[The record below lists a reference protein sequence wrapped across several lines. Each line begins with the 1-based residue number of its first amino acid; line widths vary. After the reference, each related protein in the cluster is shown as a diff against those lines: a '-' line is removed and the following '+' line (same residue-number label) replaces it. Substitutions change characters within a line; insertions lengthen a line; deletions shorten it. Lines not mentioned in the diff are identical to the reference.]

1 LNYIQFEIAKNR
13 SIYYEKESV
22 RPLTEAQKLIFDC
35 DGVLTSD
42 INSYREAIR
51 ETVDFYFFNLLCLSN
66 QRNLVTQKDIQKLKD
81 TGFFNN
87 DWLLT
92 HALIKFYL
100 IATLKRI
107 ELEGKSEDLLKK
119 LIDFNYTNIEQLI
132 AKLEDVG
139 KLFEEI
145 GINGNELIKLKEGPS
160 FGIEPFIAH
169 IHKNKGRDS
178 VEDWSKKHCN
188 NNIHP
193 LIEKISPLDLQ
204 ADDLVRRLFDEIYLG
219 AMLFKEFHNRE
230 PLFNFK
236 HGLIENERIIP
247 KKEVLKE
254 LSFNFGRFAI
264 YSERPKMEG
273 MFVLKKNSI
282 LEFFDTEAI
291 YFYEDLLRSASGNHN
306 KDKLLFTKP
315 NPEALITLAD
325 NIFKNS
331 SYVIYIGDTVSD
343 AILVKN
349 VKLKGRK
356 NILFIGTLSS
366 SNNKEFLLENYKKH
380 GADAIIND
388 VNDIPNLLVN
398 IKNR

>member
-1 LNYIQFEIAKNR
+1 MNYIQFVIAKNR
-13 SIYYEKESV
+13 RIYYEKESV
-22 RPLTEAQKLIFDC
+22 KPLTEAQKLIFDC

-51 ETVDFYFFNLLCLSN
+51 ETVDYYFFNLLCLSN
-66 QRNLVTQKDIQKLKD
+66 QRNLVTHEDIQRLKD

-92 HALIKFYL
+92 HALIEFYL
-100 IATLKRI
+100 IATFKKF

-119 LIDFNYTNIEQLI
+119 LIGFNYTNIGQLI
-132 AKLEDVG
+132 TKLKDVG
-139 KLFEEI
+139 SLFEEI
-145 GINGNELIKLKEGPS
+145 GINGNELIKLKDNSS
-160 FGIEPFIAH
+160 FGIEPFIAY
-169 IHKNKGRDS
+169 IYKNKGRDL
-178 VEDWSKKHCN
+178 VKDWGKTLSKN
-188 NNIHP
+188 DINL
-193 LIEKISPLDLQ
+193 LINKISPLDLQ

-219 AMLFKEFHNRE
+219 AVLFKEFHNRE
-230 PLFNFK
+230 PFFNFK
-236 HGLIENERIIP
+236 HGLIENECIIP

-254 LSFNFGRFAI
+254 LSFNYGKFAI

-273 MFVLKKNSI
+273 MFVLKKNNM
-282 LEFFDTEAI
+282 LEFFDAKAI
-291 YFYEDLLRSASGNHN
+291 YFYEDILRSISENYN

-315 NPEALITLAD
+315 NPEALITLVD
-325 NIFKNS
+325 NVFGNS

-343 AILVKN
+343 AILIKN
-349 VKLKGRK
+349 VKFKGRK

>member
-1 LNYIQFEIAKNR
+1 MNYIQFEIAKNR
-13 SIYYEKESV
+13 RIYYEKESV

-92 HALIKFYL
+92 HALIEFYL
-100 IATLKRI
+100 ITTLKKF
-107 ELEGKSEDLLKK
+107 ELEEKLEDLLKK
-119 LIDFNYTNIEQLI
+119 LIDFNYTNIEKLI
-132 AKLEDVG
+132 AKLKDVG

-145 GINGNELIKLKEGPS
+145 GINGNELIKLKDGPS
-160 FGIEPFIAH
+160 FGIEPFIAY
-169 IHKNKGRDS
+169 IYKNKGRDS
-178 VEDWSKKHCN
+178 IKDWGKIHCKN
-188 NNIHP
+188 DICS
-193 LIEKISPLDLQ
+193 LIKKISPLDLQ

-219 AMLFKEFHNRE
+219 AVLFKEFHNRK
-230 PLFNFK
+230 PFFNFK
-236 HGLIENERIIP
+236 HGLIENECIIP

-264 YSERPKMEG
+264 YSERPRMEG
-273 MFVLKKNSI
+273 MFVLKKNNI
-282 LEFFDTEAI
+282 LEFFDAEAI
-291 YFYEDLLRSASGNHN
+291 YFYEDILRSIVENLN

-315 NPEALITLAD
+315 NPEALITLVD
-325 NIFKNS
+325 NVFGNS

-343 AILVKN
+343 AILIKN
-349 VKLKGRK
+349 VKSKGRK

-388 VNDIPNLLVN
+388 VNDIPDLLVN

>member
-13 SIYYEKESV
+13 RIYYEKESV
-22 RPLTEAQKLIFDC
+22 RPLTEAKKLIFDC

-92 HALIKFYL
+92 HALIEFYL
-100 IATLKRI
+100 IATLKKF
-107 ELEGKSEDLLKK
+107 ELEGKLEDLFKK
-119 LIDFNYTNIEQLI
+119 LIDFNYTNIEKLI
-132 AKLEDVG
+132 AKLKDVG

-145 GINGNELIKLKEGPS
+145 GINGNELIKLKDDPS
-160 FGIEPFIAH
+160 FGIEPFIAYVY
-169 IHKNKGRDS
+169 KNKGRDS
-178 VEDWSKKHCN
+178 IKDWGKIHCKN
-188 NNIHP
+188 DICS
-193 LIEKISPLDLQ
+193 LIKKISPLDLQ

-219 AMLFKEFHNRE
+219 AVLFKEFHNRE
-230 PLFNFK
+230 PFFNFK
-236 HGLIENERIIP
+236 QGLIENECIIP
-247 KKEVLKE
+247 KKDVLKE

-273 MFVLKKNSI
+273 MFVLKKNNI
-282 LEFFDTEAI
+282 LEFFDAEAI
-291 YFYEDLLRSASGNHN
+291 YFYEDILRSISENYN

-315 NPEALITLAD
+315 NPEALITLVD
-325 NIFKNS
+325 NVFGNS

-343 AILVKN
+343 AILIKN
-349 VKLKGRK
+349 VKSRGRK

-388 VNDIPNLLVN
+388 VNDISDLLVN